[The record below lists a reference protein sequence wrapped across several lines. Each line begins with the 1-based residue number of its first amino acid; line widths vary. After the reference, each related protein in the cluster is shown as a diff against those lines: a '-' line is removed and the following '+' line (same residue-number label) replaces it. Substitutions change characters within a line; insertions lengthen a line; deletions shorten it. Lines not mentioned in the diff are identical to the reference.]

1 MKTFCTL
8 MLDSKNI
15 DLVKDVG
22 QIPYNLYKNGF
33 FESYLI
39 STNIDMK
46 GTFVESVEGLNIRNI
61 PVCLR
66 NKTLTG
72 ILYLIK
78 NSQNIDVL
86 NLYHCRRR
94 TYIFSKLYK
103 TLNPKGKVYLK
114 LDADFITVGYVK
126 DYNRYRNLFRRLT
139 EISDVISAESTIVAE
154 QLQDYSEKKINV
166 VPNGTD
172 NEAPDKFTEKKNSFL
187 TVARLGTYQKN
198 DEFLLDA
205 FLRISDRCDWKLVM
219 VGNIE
224 SDFAKYIEHFHEN
237 HPLLKDR
244 IIVTGEINDRKR
256 MMECYG
262 NSKIFVLPSRYESY
276 GIVCAE
282 ALKMG
287 CFLVISDQVPP
298 QREFT
303 ANGKYGFVS
312 DIDDVDDFA
321 EAMYK
326 ATQLNHNE
334 VLCKEISQYASEKFS
349 WATICNH
356 LYELLK

>member
-1 MKTFCTL
+1 

-33 FESYLI
+33 YESYLI
-39 STNIDMK
+39 STNIDMNGK
-46 GTFVESVEGLNIRNI
+46 YVDNVEGLNIRNI

-78 NSQNIDVL
+78 NSRGIDVL

-94 TYIFSKLYK
+94 TYILSKLYK
-103 TLNPKGKVYLK
+103 TLNHKGKVYLK

-126 DYNRYRNLFRRLT
+126 NNKRYGNLFRRLT
-139 EISDVISAESTIVAE
+139 EISDVISAESTIIAE
-154 QLQDYSEKKINV
+154 QLQDYSKKKINV

-172 NEAPDKFTEKKNSFL
+172 NEATNIFAEKKNYFL

-219 VGNIE
+219 VGSIE
-224 SDFAKYIEHFHEN
+224 SDFAKYIEHFLEN

-244 IIVTGEINDRKR
+244 IIVTGEINDRKKL
-256 MMECYG
+256 MEYYG
-262 NSKIFVLPSRYESY
+262 NAKIFVLPSRYESY

-287 CFLVISDQVPP
+287 CFLLISDQVPP

-312 DIDDVDDFA
+312 GINEVDEFA
-321 EAMYK
+321 KAMYK
-326 ATQLNHNE
+326 ATKLDYNE
-334 VLCKEISQYASEKFS
+334 TLYKDISQYASEYFS